1 MAKLC
6 IWMATVLVGML
17 FIAHSNVKCAVP
29 RNGKEILCVNGDSDD
44 ISLPR
49 CPPLEP
55 EGQEDAVDVVE
66 YKKRED
72 KSSGDSDESV
82 QEVCTQMGK
91 NIFFWFSNS
100 LFPHFLVRY
109 GTS

>member
-6 IWMATVLVGML
+6 IWTATVFVGL
-17 FIAHSNVKCAVP
+17 LLIALSKVSSADSS
-29 RNGKEILCVNGDSDD
+29 NGKEILCVNGDSDD

-55 EGQEDAVDVVE
+55 KEQEDAVDVVE
-66 YKKRED
+66 YEKRDD
-72 KSSGDSDESV
+72 KSAGDSDRSD
-82 QEVCTQMGK
+82 QMVCSQK
-91 NIFFWFSNS
+91 IFFFCFSNS